1 MVLCS
6 AEASVK
12 KRNVDD
18 RRAGLFNGGGGGVD
32 GGGSSGSGERKR
44 SEGGEKPWHWVEPSF

>member
-6 AEASVK
+6 TEASVK

-18 RRAGLFNGGGGGVD
+18 RRAGLLNGGGGG
-32 GGGSSGSGERKR
+32 GGGSGERKR
-44 SEGGEKPWHWVEPSF
+44 RAKEGKSRGTG